1 MIKNVFITGG
11 LGQDGKILSKLLD
24 KKKINLNILTKSNK
38 EIKNKKITYIK
49 SNLLNKKKLESI
61 FTKNKPDIVL
71 HLGANNPS
79 YNEDSFKLFF
89 KDNKLTTKNIFFS
102 TFKANK
108 KAKFIFCSSSQIFQK
123 KNGTV
128 NEKSKVMSKSNYTK
142 FRIDSHNMMLKY
154 KKKNKIQYTNVI
166 LFNHDS
172 KFRNKKF
179 IIPRICKAIISKK
192 TNFLNKII
200 KANIS
205 SDYSHAEDICNGLSK
220 LMFSRLNL
228 DKIILSSNKIT
239 SLNDIILYLIKKNN
253 LKINVKY
260 RKIKVKG
267 LKGNNKLAKS
277 KLKWSPKFNIFK
289 AANEIYKF
297 YKKTKI

>member
-1 MIKNVFITGG
+1 LIKNVFITGG

-128 NEKSKVMSKSNYTK
+128 NEKSKVMSTSDYTK

>member
-11 LGQDGKILSKLLD
+11 LGQDGKILTKLLN
-24 KKKINLNILTKSNK
+24 KKKINLNIITKSNK
-38 EIKNKKITYIK
+38 AIKNKKITFIQ
-49 SNLLNKKKLESI
+49 SSLLNKKRLKSI
-61 FTKNKPDIVL
+61 FAKNKPDILL

-79 YNEDSFKLFF
+79 YNEDSYKLFF
-89 KDNKLTTKNIFFS
+89 KDNLLATKNIFYS

-108 KAKFIFCSSSQIFQK
+108 KAKFIFCSSSQIFKK

-128 NEKSKVMSKSNYTK
+128 NEKSKVMATSDYTK

-154 KKKNKIQYTNVI
+154 KKKNKIQYTNAI

-179 IIPRICKAIISKK
+179 IIPRISKAIIGKK

-205 SDYSHAEDICNGLSK
+205 SDYSHAADICNGLNK
-220 LMFSRLNL
+220 LMFSKLNL

-239 SLNDIILYLIKKNN
+239 SLSDIILYVIKKNN

-260 RKIKVKG
+260 RKIKVEG
-267 LKGNNKLAKS
+267 LKGNNKLAKN
-277 KLKWSPKFNIFK
+277 KLKWSPKLNIFK
-289 AANEIYKF
+289 AADEIYKF

>member
-128 NEKSKVMSKSNYTK
+128 NEKSKVMSTSDYTK

>member
-1 MIKNVFITGG
+1 MIRNVFITGG
-11 LGQDGKILSKLLD
+11 LGQDGKILTKLLD

-38 EIKNKKITYIK
+38 GIKSKKITYIQ

-61 FTKNKPDIVL
+61 FTKNKPDILL

-79 YNEDSFKLFF
+79 YNEDSYKLFF

-128 NEKSKVMSKSNYTK
+128 NEKSKVMSTSDYTK

-154 KKKNKIQYTNVI
+154 KKKNKIQYTKAI

-179 IIPRICKAIISKK
+179 IIPRITKAIIGKK

-205 SDYSHAEDICNGLSK
+205 SDYSHAEDICNGLIK
-220 LMFSRLNL
+220 LMFSELNL
-228 DKIILSSNKIT
+228 NKIILSSNKIT

-277 KLKWSPKFNIFK
+277 KLKWSPKLNIFK